1 MTEDILSADENVYF
15 SYHKKARKV
24 YKGRVEKMKVGQ
36 CLQNRPGAS
45 TRVLHFFP
53 SSVMKEKNIL
63 NK

>member
-45 TRVLHFFP
+45 T
-53 SSVMKEKNIL
+53 
-63 NK
+63 